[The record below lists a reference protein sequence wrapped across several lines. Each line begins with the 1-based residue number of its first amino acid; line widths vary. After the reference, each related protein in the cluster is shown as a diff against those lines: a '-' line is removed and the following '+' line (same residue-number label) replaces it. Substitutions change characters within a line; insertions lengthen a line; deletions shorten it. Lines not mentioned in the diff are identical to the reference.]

1 MKSLRACLLGKLQ
14 YGKPSVWE
22 AVEKGQ
28 TDVVLEALRKGAGG
42 ITLDATDPHETAGK
56 TVRMLTYAD
65 VCRRMLTYADVC

>member
-1 MKSLRACLLGKLQ
+1 MDFADTLKGVHPCG
-14 YGKPSVWE
+14 SVWE

-56 TVRMLTYAD
+56 TVRLLTYAD
-65 VCRRMLTYADVC
+65 VC